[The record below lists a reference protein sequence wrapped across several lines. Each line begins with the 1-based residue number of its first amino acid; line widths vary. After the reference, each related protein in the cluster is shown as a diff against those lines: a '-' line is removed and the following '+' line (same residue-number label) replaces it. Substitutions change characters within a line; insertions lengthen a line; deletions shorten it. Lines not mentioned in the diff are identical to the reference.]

1 MQNVLWKLAKPT
13 GGGEPAGLSFF
24 YFRGEFQMPNENKP
38 LFRIPLTKS
47 ELLGHMRFPANWKN
61 ITRCRITS

>member
-1 MQNVLWKLAKPT
+1 
-13 GGGEPAGLSFF
+13 
-24 YFRGEFQMPNENKP
+24 MPNENKP